1 MSFKTF
7 KKDIYPENVK
17 SYTENGLQKLAV
29 ARTIPKVKRYLSAK
43 KYSSNYQNIFY
54 CEISLTAFAYASS
67 MLKFFLHVIL
77 ENKKTID

>member
-29 ARTIPKVKRYLSAK
+29 ARTIPKVKRYLISK
-43 KYSSNYQNIFY
+43 KI
-54 CEISLTAFAYASS
+54 
-67 MLKFFLHVIL
+67 LKQIPGYFLL
-77 ENKKTID
+77 